1 MAHWPSGSL
10 LMASCL
16 SAHSAPAIFA
26 VVSAPAP
33 PRPASV
39 FPGDAATE
47 AGAGAEEFP
56 AGLLVPGA
64 AVSAPLRQPATSRH
78 AKTTAAGR
86 CRRRSFMFVLLF
98 EIEGFYPTK
107 NSHPLSLR
115 NES

>member
-47 AGAGAEEFP
+47 AGAGAEEFT
-56 AGLLVPGA
+56 AGLLVTGA
-64 AVSAPLRQPATSRH
+64 AVSGPLRQPATSRH

-98 EIEGFYPTK
+98 EIERDFIRRKTVP
-107 NSHPLSLR
+107 R
-115 NES
+115 